1 MIPNG
6 GQNQMRS
13 QSQDKSKLA
22 FKARLDQKA
31 TQLAQDDSNIPNNGA
46 GGLMQKNPITIKNQV
61 NQKKTNLKNGTA
73 NLPVKLPRTG
83 IDQPFIKERPRF
95 REVCREFEPIHQFN
109 TTMCDEYARIDA
121 EKLLNNQSVQ
131 SEKIVYDCIDYP
143 PIKKDATD

>member
-1 MIPNG
+1 
-6 GQNQMRS
+6 MRS

-31 TQLAQDDSNIPNNGA
+31 TQLHTTTQDDSSIPQNGPA
-46 GGLMQKNPITIKNQV
+46 GLMQKNPITIKNQV
-61 NQKKTNLKNGTA
+61 NQKKANLKNGTA

-83 IDQPFIKERPRF
+83 IDQPFLKERPRF

-121 EKLLNNQSVQ
+121 EKLLNNQSV
-131 SEKIVYDCIDYP
+131 
-143 PIKKDATD
+143 